1 MHKVIRD
8 KLRCANCVSD
18 KSRFAKKK
26 NNKKVGGKILT
37 LNYLFT
43 KYYKTC

>member
-26 NNKKVGGKILT
+26 KNKKVGGKILT

-43 KYYKTC
+43 IYYKTC